1 VTGHPAYIIAVLV
14 CIEAVILFI
23 ASRPTGKKLF
33 RFLPS
38 MFWIYFVPM
47 LANTV
52 GILPAESEIYSI
64 ITRWMLPTALVVLL
78 LSADI
83 HGILKLGLT
92 ALGVM
97 AASIAGIM
105 IGAAAVILIYRHW
118 LPADGWQAIGAL
130 SGSWIGGSANMVAV
144 KEGIGTP
151 DALFKLLIITD
162 TIIPYTWMGLLIALS
177 AHQQR
182 FDRWNRSNTQLLD
195 ELVRRT
201 NNNTKEKTVRFTMAG
216 SAAIILIALAG
227 GAFAV
232 WASAMLPSVK
242 NVINPIAWSVII
254 ATLIGISLSF
264 TPARNFQAHGS
275 NRIGFFL
282 LYLVLASIGAKTSLS
297 FMGQLPIF
305 LVAGATW
312 ILIHAGCLLLAARL
326 LRAPMALAATASQSC
341 IGGPA
346 SGPVIAGIY
355 HPDLAPVGL
364 LLAVLGNVSGTFLG
378 LITAQ
383 VCQWLWK

>member
-1 VTGHPAYIIAVLV
+1 MTRHPVYIIAVLI
-14 CIEAVILFI
+14 CIEAAILYI
-23 ASRPTGKKLF
+23 DSRPLGKKLF

-52 GILPAESEIYSI
+52 GLLPSESNIYGI
-64 ITRWMLPTALVVLL
+64 ITRWVLPGALVVLL

-83 HGILKLGLT
+83 RGIVKLGPT

-97 AASIAGIM
+97 AASMAGIM
-105 IGAAAVILIYRHW
+105 IGAPIVMLLYQHW
-118 LPADGWQAIGAL
+118 LVPDAWQAVGTL

-151 DALFKLLIITD
+151 DAVFKLLIITD
-162 TIIPYTWMGLLIALS
+162 TIIPYAWMGLLIALS

-182 FDRWNRSNTQLLD
+182 FDRWNRSRTHLLD
-195 ELVRRT
+195 ELVHRT
-201 NNNTKEKTVRFTMAG
+201 AGNNENKAIRYTISGTVAI
-216 SAAIILIALAG
+216 AAIAAVGAG
-227 GAFAV
+227 IAV
-232 WASAMLPSVK
+232 WTSTHLPAVK
-242 NVINPIAWSVII
+242 NVINPVAWSVII
-254 ATLIGISLSF
+254 ATALGISFSF
-264 TPARNFQAHGS
+264 SPAQRLESRGS

-282 LYLVLASIGAKTSLS
+282 LYLVLASIGAKTNLS
-297 FMGQLPIF
+297 FMGELPIF
-305 LVAGATW
+305 LIAGATW
-312 ILIHAGCLLLAARL
+312 ILIHAACLLAVTRL
-326 LRAPMALAATASQSC
+326 LRAPMALAAAASQSS

-364 LLAVLGNVSGTFLG
+364 LMAVLGNICGTFLG
-378 LITAQ
+378 LMTAQ
-383 VCQWLWK
+383 VCHWLS

>member
-1 VTGHPAYIIAVLV
+1 MTSNPVYIICVLV
-14 CIEAVILFI
+14 CIEAAILFI
-23 ASRPTGKKLF
+23 DSRPIGKKVF

-52 GILPAESEIYSI
+52 GILPAESDIYGI
-64 ITRWMLPTALVVLL
+64 ITRWVLPGSLVVLL

-83 HGILKLGLT
+83 RGILKLGPT

-97 AASIAGIM
+97 AASIGGIM
-105 IGAAAVILIYRHW
+105 IGAPVVMLIYRQW
-118 LPADGWQAIGAL
+118 LGADAWQAVGAL

-151 DALFKLLIITD
+151 DEMFKLLIITD
-162 TIIPYTWMGLLIALS
+162 TIIPYAWMGLLIALS
-177 AHQQR
+177 AHQEK
-182 FDRWNRSNTQLLD
+182 FDRWNKSNTKLLD
-195 ELVRRT
+195 DLVKHA
-201 NNNTKEKTVRFTMAG
+201 NNNPESKITRYTPGGMV
-216 SAAIILIALAG
+216 AIATIALAG
-227 GAFAV
+227 AGLAV
-232 WASAMLPSVK
+232 WASTTLPSVK
-242 NVINPIAWSVII
+242 NVINPVAWSVII
-254 ATLIGISLSF
+254 ATVIGISLSF
-264 TPARNFQAHGS
+264 SPARKLQSHGS

-282 LYLVLASIGAKTSLS
+282 LYLVLASIGAKTNLS
-297 FMGQLPIF
+297 FMGSLPIF

-312 ILIHAGCLLLAARL
+312 ILIHAACLLLATRI
-326 LRAPMALAATASQSC
+326 LRAPMALAAAASQSC

-364 LLAVLGNVSGTFLG
+364 LLAVLGNISGTFLG
-378 LITAQ
+378 LMTAQ
-383 VCQWLWK
+383 VCHWLW